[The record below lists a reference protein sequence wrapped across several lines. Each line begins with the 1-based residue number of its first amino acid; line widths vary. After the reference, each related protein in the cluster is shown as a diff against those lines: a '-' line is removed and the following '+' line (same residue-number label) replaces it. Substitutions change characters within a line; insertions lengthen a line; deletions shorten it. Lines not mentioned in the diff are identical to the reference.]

1 MNRIPVP
8 PGHLYNLDGYRLHLQ
23 CQGDGQPAAVMD
35 SGLGGNSL
43 FWTNA
48 LPVVARLTRAC
59 AFDRAGYAWSDPAP
73 PDVMRTSRNIVEE
86 LRRLLEAAGNEPP
99 YILVGHS
106 FGAINML
113 VYAYTYPQEVVGLVL
128 VDPSHPEMFTRVPG
142 VPSPKAM
149 QRSFQMIASLGK
161 LGLLRWIGP
170 RLARQVLPDGPEA
183 LPAETWQA
191 AVAFLSQAKEYQTAG
206 REAQQGVE
214 NFAAARG
221 SPGSLGDLPL
231 EVLSADFWVTGKQT
245 PMKQAVL
252 LLRDE
257 QAALST
263 RGHHRIV
270 EHCDHTNL
278 PVVQP
283 DAVAEAIRRVLELVE
298 SHALQQV

>member
-73 PDVMRTSRNIVEE
+73 ADVMRTSRNIVEE

-113 VYAYTYPQEVVGLVL
+113 VYAYTYPQEVAGLVL

-142 VPSPKAM
+142 VPSPKTM
-149 QRSFQMIASLGK
+149 KRSFQLIASLGK
-161 LGLLRWIGP
+161 LGLLRWLGP
-170 RLARQVLPDGPEA
+170 RLARQVLPDGPKA

-191 AVAFLSQAKEYQTAG
+191 AVAFLSQPKEYQTAG
-206 REAQQGVE
+206 REAQKGVE

-270 EHCDHTNL
+270 ENCDHTNL